1 MDLKNYVKIDWNKWY
16 LQLKVIPNSK
26 NTEFFCVMDD
36 WTIKIKL
43 KAIPEKWKA
52 NKELIEFLSKEL
64 NIKKT
69 NIMIISWAWN
79 REKIIRI
86 DF

>member
-43 KAIPEKWKA
+43 KAVPEKWKA

-64 NIKKT
+64 NVKKT